1 MRDYLLKNFVWHH
14 RLRLMK
20 HCSSI
25 PSLPPRTGTG
35 LDQGLT
41 EVNVITIICQKLQD
55 WTRTSPDVEPR
66 KANYCTGQ
74 LSFIQF
80 SLVQLLSRIW
90 LCNSMNCSTPG
101 LPVHHQLPEFIQT
114 QRPLSR
120 WCHPAI
126 SSSIVPFSSCPQ
138 SLPASGSF
146 QWVNSSLEVAKVL
159 EFQLQHHSFQWIFRT
174 DLL

>member
-14 RLRLMK
+14 RLRLTK

-41 EVNVITIICQKLQD
+41 GVNVITVICQKLQD
-55 WTRTSPDVEPR
+55 WTRTNLDVEPR
-66 KANYCTGQ
+66 RANYCTGQ

-80 SLVQLLSRIW
+80 SSVQFSRIW

-114 QRPLSR
+114 HVHRVGGAIQPSHPLLSP
-120 WCHPAI
+120 CPPAPNL
-126 SSSIVPFSSCPQ
+126 SQHQ
-138 SLPASGSF
+138 SLF
-146 QWVNSSLEVAKVL
+146 QWVSSLHEAAQVL
-159 EFQLQHHSFQWIFRT
+159 EFQLQHHCFQRTPRT